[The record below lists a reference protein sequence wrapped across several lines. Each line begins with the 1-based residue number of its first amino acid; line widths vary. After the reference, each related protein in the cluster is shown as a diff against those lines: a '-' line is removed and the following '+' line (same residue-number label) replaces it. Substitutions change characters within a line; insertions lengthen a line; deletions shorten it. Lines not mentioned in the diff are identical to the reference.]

1 MQRSRWPR
9 PRWLTSLSARLLVLT
24 AFFVMLAEVCI
35 YAPSI
40 GRYRV
45 EYLQERIAAA
55 HLASLALTAPDSEK
69 VESAL
74 LDQLLDHAKSFGIVI
89 RRPETRALILAKP
102 MPTKVAETY
111 DLRDQ
116 RFFGLIWEALA
127 TLARDGSRMVRVV
140 AASPRDPGVLV
151 ETILDEAPMRAAMY
165 EFSGRILL
173 LSIMI
178 SLVTATLVYLSLRW
192 LIVRPMLGITASMER
207 FRDDPDDARRII
219 VPGRRTDE
227 LGRAERTLA
236 DLQSG
241 LRSALQSRAHLA
253 ALGTAIAKINH
264 DLRNILA
271 TARLVA
277 DTIGQ
282 SEDPKVK
289 RAAPTLLGALERA
302 IKLCS
307 QTLTYAHDGT
317 PPPRFSR
324 FDLWALVNEVSAD
337 IVEANEHD
345 VVIENQIVQPF
356 DIEADREQLLR
367 VLSNLTLNA
376 CEAGANKVSVG
387 AWTESDKTR
396 IVIADDGPG
405 LPPNVQ
411 DKLFQPFAGSG
422 RAGGTG
428 LGLPIARD
436 LMRGHGGDIGLAE
449 TSVRGTVFHLHLPHE
464 ARLKA
469 RRQAAAPS
477 PQRAV

>member
-1 MQRSRWPR
+1 
-9 PRWLTSLSARLLVLT
+9 
-24 AFFVMLAEVCI
+24 
-35 YAPSI
+35 
-40 GRYRV
+40 
-45 EYLQERIAAA
+45 
-55 HLASLALTAPDSEK
+55 
-69 VESAL
+69 
-74 LDQLLDHAKSFGIVI
+74 
-89 RRPETRALILAKP
+89 
-102 MPTKVAETY
+102 
-111 DLRDQ
+111 
-116 RFFGLIWEALA
+116 LIWEALA

-151 ETILDEAPMRAAMY
+151 ETILDEAPMRVAMY

-173 LSIMI
+173 LSIVI

-337 IVEANEHD
+337 VVEANEHD

-396 IVIADDGPG
+396 IVVADDGPG

-469 RRQAAAPS
+469 RRQAATPS
-477 PQRAV
+477 PQRVV